1 MQTIVNYSTLAF
13 EIYCL
18 SICKMSRRSKKQAVD
33 IDPELG
39 DDIFNGDWLMD
50 FNIRKPFYFK
60 PKHQEFYDLLRSNT
74 TNMALVDG
82 PAGTAKTYIAV
93 YAALEM
99 LRLQEVEK
107 IVYIRSIVESA
118 DKSLGSLPGEIDDKF
133 SPYSIPLEEKIT
145 EIAGSGTYTM
155 LKQKGVVE
163 AIPVN
168 FVRGLTFNKA
178 LVIVDEAQNL
188 SRKEL
193 TTILTRFGR
202 DTKYIVIGDCNQAD
216 VNKSGYKE
224 IFNMFNTKQ
233 CMDNDIYSFEFGNS
247 EIARSKILRF
257 ICAVLGA

>member
-1 MQTIVNYSTLAF
+1 MSVKSARQRRVSSSDTELTEHF
-13 EIYCL
+13 EQNWL
-18 SICKMSRRSKKQAVD
+18 
-33 IDPELG
+33 
-39 DDIFNGDWLMD
+39 FN
-50 FNIRKPFYFK
+50 FKIKRPFYFN
-60 PKHQEFYDLLRSNT
+60 PKHREFYNCIKDSKT
-74 TNMALVDG
+74 KMGFVDG
-82 PAGTAKTYIAV
+82 PAGSMKTYIAV
-93 YAALEM
+93 YAGLE
-99 LRLQEVEK
+99 LIRQEQFQRL
-107 IVYIRSIVESA
+107 VYIRSVTESA
-118 DKSLGSLPGEIDDKF
+118 ERSLGSLPGEIDDKF
-133 SPYSIPLEEKIT
+133 SPYSIPLEEKVT
-145 EIAGSGTYTM
+145 EIANTGTYSM
-155 LKQKGVVE
+155 LKQKGIVE

-202 DTKYIVIGDCNQAD
+202 DSRYVVIGDCNQAD

-233 CMDNDIYSFEFGNS
+233 CADNNIHSFEFGNS

>member
-1 MQTIVNYSTLAF
+1 
-13 EIYCL
+13 
-18 SICKMSRRSKKQAVD
+18 MSVKSARLRRVSSSD
-33 IDPELG
+33 TELTESLEHNWL
-39 DDIFNGDWLMD
+39 FN
-50 FNIRKPFYFK
+50 FKIKRPFYFN
-60 PKHQEFYDLLRSNT
+60 PKHREFYNCIKNPKT
-74 TNMALVDG
+74 KIGFVDG
-82 PAGTAKTYIAV
+82 PAGSMKTYIAV
-93 YAALEM
+93 YAGLE
-99 LRLQEVEK
+99 LIREEAFQRL
-107 IVYIRSIVESA
+107 VYIRSVTESA
-118 DKSLGSLPGEIDDKF
+118 ERSLGSLPGEIDDKF

-145 EIAGSGTYTM
+145 EIADRGTYSM

-178 LVIVDEAQNL
+178 LVVVDEAQNL

-233 CMDNDIYSFEFGNS
+233 CTDNDIYSFKFGNP

-257 ICAVLGA
+257 ICSVLGT